1 MITDK
6 VAPLRHDVEPWF
18 MSGFDFRCIWEALGL
33 DRLPSPLSYRHRGP
47 EFMSEVEADRTAAL
61 ARLRA
66 GLNPNRVRI
75 LEALRYP
82 AYLLQGF
89 GRIEAG
95 AGQQVYRLLGV
106 IGTTGYC
113 AVITQDPGE
122 QFIFGEDVQIIG
134 CVNIDFPQIVLE
146 ALPAYK
152 AGTRPRKEEL
162 LEDETPTSALRDT
175 EITGSILLS
184 GSAEFSKDY
193 QLRDATHLTLI
204 NIADDGAYVVNE
216 GTNAFQVIPATV
228 PNLMQVFKKIEKR
241 QSEAL
246 TEKLSAEQADR
257 EFDGLP

>member
-1 MITDK
+1 MITDE

-18 MSGFDFRCIWEALGL
+18 MSGFEFRCAWEALGL

-47 EFMSEVEADRTAAL
+47 KFMSEVEADRRDAL

-66 GLNPNRVRI
+66 GLTPNRVRI

-82 AYLLQGF
+82 AYLLHGF
-89 GRIEAG
+89 GQIEGGRI
-95 AGQQVYRLLGV
+95 YRLLGL

-113 AVITQDPGE
+113 AVITQDPSE
-122 QFIFGEDVQIIG
+122 QLIFGEDVQIIG
-134 CVNIDFPQIVLE
+134 CVNIDFPQVVLE
-146 ALPAYK
+146 ALPAYSP
-152 AGTRPRKEEL
+152 GTRPRKEEL
-162 LEDETPTSALRDT
+162 LEDQTPTSALRDAK
-175 EITGSILLS
+175 ITGSILLS
-184 GSAEFSKDY
+184 GSAEFTRDY

-216 GTNAFQVIPATV
+216 GTNSFQIIPATV

-257 EFDGLP
+257 EFDALP